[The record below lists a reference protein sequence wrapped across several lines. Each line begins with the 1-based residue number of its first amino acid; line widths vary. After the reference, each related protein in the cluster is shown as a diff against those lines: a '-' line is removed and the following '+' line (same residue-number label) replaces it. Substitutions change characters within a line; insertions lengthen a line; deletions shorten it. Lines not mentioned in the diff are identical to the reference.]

1 MQVEGDV
8 IGTLCDVRSM
18 HMHVVKMHI
27 NNCMLRAVS
36 SFGAVRTY
44 HCSMLILL
52 CFPKPFAAIHPWKNL
67 PSTILYAHV
76 TILRD

>member
-8 IGTLCDVRSM
+8 IGTLCSVRLM

-27 NNCMLRAVS
+27 NGCMLGAVS

-44 HCSMLILL
+44 HCCMLIIL
-52 CFPKPFAAIHPWKNL
+52 CFH
-67 PSTILYAHV
+67 
-76 TILRD
+76 